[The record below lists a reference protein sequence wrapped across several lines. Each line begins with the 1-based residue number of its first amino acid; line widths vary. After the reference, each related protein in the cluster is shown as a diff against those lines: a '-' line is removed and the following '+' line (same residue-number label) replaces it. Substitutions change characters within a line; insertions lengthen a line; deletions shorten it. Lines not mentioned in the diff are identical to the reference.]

1 MPVLA
6 PSLSSFIGTVF
17 LMYNLRFLGGAS
29 IEGPE
34 GPVAGPAAQAR
45 RLAFLACLASARGQP
60 VSRDKL
66 IAMLWPESTP
76 ESARHSARET
86 IYVLNHALDGAPVEV
101 VGNALRIDPARCPSD
116 VAAFQAAIESG
127 DLERAVELYG
137 GAFLDGLFLKDALG
151 FEEWASEERDRFARA
166 YAQALEELAEQATQ
180 RRDHPQAA
188 SWWRE
193 LVTHDPL
200 SARATVRLMESLAAG
215 GDRAEALRQADAHV
229 VRMREEFDAAPERA
243 VTDLA
248 DRLRAVSTE
257 DIEAREPVV
266 AGRET
271 WAWSGPIPHAWLPVA
286 LPALIVGLAVW
297 YVAFRNPE
305 PGPVP
310 ATASID
316 ASAVAVLPF
325 SVRGGGDEV
334 AVLREGMVDLLS
346 TGLDGVGGLRTIS
359 PATLFARWRES
370 TVGTETPDLPA
381 ALDVARR
388 SGARYAVMG
397 SVVAVGHDVRLVADV
412 YNVDT
417 GEPVGQARA
426 EGTSDDVL
434 TLTDRLAVEILRVLL
449 ERGEGEL
456 PDINVASRT
465 TESPAALQAFLEG
478 EVHFRHFDM
487 PSARAA
493 YERAIEADSTFALAH
508 YRLGYV
514 QYWLP
519 GTTLLA
525 DHHFG
530 RAAEFGGGLPPRAAV
545 YVRTLRAWTRK
556 TLEWVD
562 PLHQAVQR
570 HPDDAHL
577 KFLLGEMYLHTTF
590 ATAEETDQLFE
601 QAVELD
607 PGNATYL
614 SHHLDMAW
622 WLHGDS
628 AHAARLIEQ
637 YERIAP
643 DDALTVGAGRLALDL
658 AFGDS
663 LAQTDAMDRLRLEDW
678 EVIRE
683 VAQLLYHP
691 RYAAFQPV
699 AHLLL
704 ERGADGWK
712 GHTAAR
718 LFSTNATWY
727 GRLGEALPY
736 LNESAISRFSRARAL
751 YHAWTLGLPIPKDL
765 LEEALDPALIDTTAA
780 MAWLVYAGA
789 FAADRGQWSDHARAI
804 DMLERQ
810 AKRKFQAADSIR
822 GTMVV
827 GSAHALEGYGLVR
840 QGYPLRAL
848 PQLEDSRARFLPIGR
863 LWLGRLYEE
872 LERLRDAELV
882 YGSYF
887 FHASGLYLSMEPL
900 VRHQLG
906 RVYEQLGEY
915 DRALESYEYFA
926 YNWRHADPELQPMV
940 EEARQA
946 ILRLAA
952 SERE

>member
-1 MPVLA
+1 
-6 PSLSSFIGTVF
+6 
-17 LMYNLRFLGGAS
+17 MYNLRFLGGAS

-45 RLAFLACLASARGQP
+45 RLAFLACLAAARGKP
-60 VSRDKL
+60 VSRDTL
-66 IAMLWPESTP
+66 IAMLWPESAP

-86 IYVLNHALDGAPVEV
+86 IYVLNHELNGAPVEV

-116 VAAFQAAIESG
+116 VAAFQAAIEAG

-137 GAFLDGLFLKDALG
+137 GGFLDGLFLKDALG
-151 FEEWASEERDRFARA
+151 FEEWAHEERDRFARA
-166 YAQALEELAEQATQ
+166 YAQALEELAEHATQ
-180 RRDHPQAA
+180 QGDHSRAA
-188 SWWRE
+188 SRWRE
-193 LVTHDPL
+193 LVAHDPS
-200 SARATVRLMESLAAG
+200 SARATVRLMESLAAAG
-215 GDRAEALRQADAHV
+215 NRAEALRQADAHA
-229 VRMREEFDAAPERA
+229 VRMREEFDATPERA

-248 DRLRAVSTE
+248 DRLRSMSTE
-257 DIEAREPVV
+257 GIEVRVPVV
-266 AGRET
+266 ADQE
-271 WAWSGPIPHAWLPVA
+271 AQAEPGPSRHAWRPLA
-286 LPALIVGLAVW
+286 LTALIIGLAVW

-305 PGPVP
+305 PGPAP

-325 SVRGGGDEV
+325 SVRGDEM

-346 TGLDGVGGLRTIS
+346 TGLDGVAGLRTIS

-370 TVGTETPDLPA
+370 VSGTETPDLPA

-388 SGARYAVMG
+388 SGARFAVMG
-397 SVVAVGHDVRLVADV
+397 SAVSVGQDIRLVADV
-412 YNVDT
+412 YHVDT
-417 GEPVGQARA
+417 SEPVGQARA
-426 EGTSDDVL
+426 EGSSDDVL
-434 TLTDRLAVEILRVLL
+434 TIVDRLAVELLRVIL

-456 PDINVASRT
+456 PDINLARLT

-478 EVHFRHFDM
+478 EVLFRQFDM
-487 PSARAA
+487 ARARAA
-493 YERAIEADSTFALAH
+493 YERASASDSTFALAH

-519 GTTLLA
+519 GTTPQA

-530 RAAEFGGGLPPRAAV
+530 RAAEFGGRLPPRAAV

-556 TLEWVD
+556 TLDWVD

-570 HPDDAHL
+570 YPDDAHL

-590 ATAEETDQLFE
+590 ATAEEIDRLFE

-643 DDALTVGAGRLALDL
+643 DDTLTVGAGRLALDL

-691 RYAAFQPV
+691 RYAAFRPV
-699 AHLLL
+699 TQLLL
-704 ERGADGWK
+704 ERGEDGWK
-712 GHTAAR
+712 SGAAGR

-727 GRLGEALPY
+727 GRLGAALPY

-765 LEEALDPALIDTTAA
+765 LEEALDPALIDPTARIS
-780 MAWLVYAGA
+780 MAWLVWAGA
-789 FAADRGQWSDHARAI
+789 FAADRGQWSEHARAI
-804 DMLERQ
+804 DMLEQLAQRT
-810 AKRKFQAADSIR
+810 FQAADSIR
-822 GTMVV
+822 GMMVV
-827 GSAHALEGYGLVR
+827 GSARALEGYGLVR
-840 QGYPLRAL
+840 QGYPIRAL
-848 PQLEDSRARFLPIGR
+848 PLLEDSRARFLPIGR

-872 LERLRDAELV
+872 LDRLRDAERV

-887 FHASGLYLSMEPL
+887 FHVSGLYLSVEPL

-906 RVYEQLGEY
+906 RVYEQLGEP
-915 DRALESYEYFA
+915 DKALESYEYFA
-926 YNWRHADPELQPMV
+926 YYWRQADPELQPMV

-946 ILRLAA
+946 ILRLV
-952 SERE
+952 SFQRE